1 MIAFCFPA
9 RGRSEEV
16 VRHAPLITV
25 GEMWC
30 VDRRIGVA
38 AVVAGAL
45 ALAIPIAVADAPAP
59 SGRGGDR
66 VALAQELA
74 ALANRGAGATWMVTF
89 AFTRTTASG
98 TSLHQT
104 LVQAHVTSADRPAL
118 EVDGGLGSLLV
129 TSGTSTYSCTVV
141 QNHPECL
148 ARADGGGTARPGDV
162 YGGAV
167 VSGRYD
173 IARRPTVVIAGLP
186 ASCFSLRLLTGVAVP
201 GLGFSSEQC
210 YSSAGVPLRSRVQL
224 SAAVDERVALTV
236 RRVVG
241 RAELAPV
248 LSQYGLER
256 LVPTG

>member
-1 MIAFCFPA
+1 MVW
-9 RGRSEEV
+9 S
-16 VRHAPLITV
+16 L
-25 GEMWC
+25 
-30 VDRRIGVA
+30 DRRIGAA
-38 AVVAGAL
+38 AVIAGAL

-59 SGRGGDR
+59 AGRGGDPITLVR
-66 VALAQELA
+66 ELA

-89 AFTRTTASG
+89 AFSRTTASG
-98 TSLHQT
+98 GRLQQT
-104 LVQAHVTSADRPAL
+104 LVQAHVTSAGRPTL
-118 EVDGGLGSLLV
+118 DVDGGLGSLLV
-129 TSGTSTYSCTVV
+129 TSGRNTYSCTVV
-141 QNHPECL
+141 HDRPECL
-148 ARADGGGTARPGDV
+148 ARAGGTGTARPGDV

-173 IARRPTVVIAGLP
+173 IARRPTATIAGLT
-186 ASCFSLRLLTGVAVP
+186 ASCFFLRLLTGVPVP

-210 YSSAGVPLRSRVQL
+210 YSSAGVPLRSRVQA

-256 LVPTG
+256 LAPTR